1 MTNISTMEALE
12 AIPIDHLV
20 TVDGNQWTRTAKG
33 LSRDG
38 VDLAL
43 LHFEG
48 RLTHGQVVD
57 VSNAAPEPGQWW
69 SGQTRTYYLFRV
81 TDRRV
86 HYTSFRNGAVYN
98 WAGSSARDAW
108 EQSTSIRRITEPPQV
123 LVDNGMTAVATRMGA
138 LTAQAQEAEETSQ
151 RLVREN
157 AELQQQVR
165 NTARKPDRV
174 REYVHA
180 IRDNLDAIAQLMEE

>member
-1 MTNISTMEALE
+1 MNLTTLAQLE

-69 SGQTRTYYLFRV
+69 SGQNRQYYLFRV
-81 TDRRV
+81 NDQRV
-86 HYTSFRNGAVYN
+86 HYSSFRNGTVYN
-98 WAGSSARDAW
+98 WAGSSARDTW
-108 EQSTSIRRITEPPQV
+108 ERSESIRRITEPPQV
-123 LVDNGMTAVATRMGA
+123 LVDNGMAAVAVRMGG
-138 LTAQAQEAEETSQ
+138 LTAQAQEAEQTSQ